1 MKKGSWDWFAA
12 NGGISDNQVRQV
24 LGDLTVPD
32 CYKTEADR
40 PTTMRL
46 NLLAA
51 QAYGRELLSEGQLA
65 KLLRLDRVEL
75 RAMLYESETEESE
88 ADGAPDLLI

>member
-1 MKKGSWDWFAA
+1 
-12 NGGISDNQVRQV
+12 
-24 LGDLTVPD
+24 
-32 CYKTEADR
+32 
-40 PTTMRL
+40 MRL